1 MERGQA
7 PWPGAAARGAGRRGG
22 RASRLTLALLATAL
36 TAACAAPG
44 APGGPAT
51 ASPRRTGT
59 PAPAS
64 PALSDRELCARL
76 VSHWARETLEGDT
89 YGDYQSMGLS
99 GGQYEILLA
108 IVAAARDTGRRQG
121 ARAAHELIDREARER
136 CAARYGDDGP
146 GGSPRR

>member
-7 PWPGAAARGAGRRGG
+7 PWPGAVARGTGHRGG
-22 RASRLTLALLATAL
+22 RASRWALALLATAL

-51 ASPRRTGT
+51 ASPRRTG
-59 PAPAS
+59 APA

-108 IVAAARDTGRRQG
+108 IVATARDTERSQEVRS
-121 ARAAHELIDREARER
+121 AHELIDREARER